1 MQTKWK
7 HPVNKAFITTTNDVI
22 VQKSQDSTYSSSLYS
37 QDSTYSSSLSII
49 ARFDI
54 LIFALLSNHETR
66 HTRLRSHREIR
77 LIFAFKWRD
86 SALVFALIREIR
98 HTHLHSYRETQLVFG
113 PTHRFI
119 TIQGTPTSRKI
130 NAIKM
135 RWYIDLYFA
144 QSQCNDRLEFRSISI
159 RRSIWISLHQ
169 NATIHRFKFRFIKM
183 RRYIDLDFAS
193 SKCDDT
199 SIWISLHQ
207 NVTIELLR

>member
-1 MQTKWK
+1 MQAMKEISQCNNRICSLGKWPPNSNADQMK
-7 HPVNKAFITTTNDVI
+7 TSRQQGIHYNDEWC
-22 VQKSQDSTYSSSLYS
+22 YSSKKKN
-37 QDSTYSSSLSII
+37 

-54 LIFALLSNHETR
+54 LIFALLAK
-66 HTRLRSHREIR
+66 LDI
-77 LIFAFKWRD
+77 
-86 SALVFALIREIR
+86 LVFALNNSEIR
-98 HTHLHSYRETQLVFG
+98 HTHLRSTK
-113 PTHRFI
+113 FI

-144 QSQCNDRLEFRSISI
+144 QSQCDDRFEFRSNSI

-193 SKCDDT
+193 SKYDDT

>member
-7 HPVNKAFITTTNDVI
+7 HPVNKAFITTTDDVI
-22 VQKSQDSTYSSSLYS
+22 VQKSQDSTYSSSLYL

-54 LIFALLSNHETR
+54 LIFALPTSNH
-66 HTRLRSHREIR
+66 
-77 LIFAFKWRD
+77 
-86 SALVFALIREIR
+86 
-98 HTHLHSYRETQLVFG
+98 ETQLVFG

-119 TIQGTPTSRKI
+119 TIQGTPTFRKI

-144 QSQCNDRLEFRSISI
+144 QSQCDDRFEFRSNSI

-207 NVTIELLR
+207 NATIHQFGFRFIKTSR